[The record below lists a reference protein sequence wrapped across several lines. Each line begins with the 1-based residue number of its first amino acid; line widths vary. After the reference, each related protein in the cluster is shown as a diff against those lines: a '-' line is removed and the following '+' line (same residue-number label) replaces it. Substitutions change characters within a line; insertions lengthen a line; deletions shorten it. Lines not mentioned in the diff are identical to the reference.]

1 MVNNMMNGTGNK
13 VVVATRT
20 GHMTSPDSSNN
31 SNNSSSNT
39 TNNRDQYHH
48 LLCTSSTNSTLHRLL
63 YIASRCTTQYPYQ
76 QQDLRYITNTITH
89 HQ

>member
-1 MVNNMMNGTGNK
+1 MGSSMMSGTGNK

-20 GHMTSPDSSNN
+20 DHMTSLDNSS
-31 SNNSSSNT
+31 NSSSNT

-48 LLCTSSTNSTLHRLL
+48 LLCTSSINSTPHRLL
-63 YIASRCTTQYPYQ
+63 YIANRCTTQYPYQ
-76 QQDLRYITNTITH
+76 QQDLRYIISTITH